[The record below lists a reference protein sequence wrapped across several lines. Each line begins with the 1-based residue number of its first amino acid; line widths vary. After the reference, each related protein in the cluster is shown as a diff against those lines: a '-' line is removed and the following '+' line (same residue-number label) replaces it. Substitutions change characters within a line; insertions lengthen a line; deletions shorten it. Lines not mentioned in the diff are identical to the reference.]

1 MSSIELTGG
10 IPLYGE
16 LEIQGSKNAVL
27 PILAA
32 TILNKGISVLIGCP
46 NISDVSHMTEVLQA
60 LGCSITWN
68 NNSLVVDATRLE
80 QEEISEEIAKKTRAS
95 ILFLGAL
102 LGRNKR
108 AVVAYPGGCSIG
120 KRPID
125 LHLKALKEMGVV
137 EKFCEDEK
145 LICEATEL
153 IGNEIH
159 LSFPSVGATENIILA
174 AVLATGTTVINGAAM
189 EPEIIALCNFLVSAG
204 ANIEGIGTSTIKII
218 GVKQLNDTS
227 FLVPKDRIVA
237 GTYLTLVASTGGK
250 AWLHGVN
257 EYELSAVLME
267 LKKAGLKIR
276 MSGEH
281 CFIERTE
288 RLKPLQIETKPF
300 PAFPTDMQ
308 SQFMAMLCTASG
320 ESTLIENIFEARFLI
335 VDELKKLGAIIHT
348 DNNRAII
355 TGVENLVGA
364 EIQAKELRGGAA
376 LVIAGLTAMGRTI
389 IDNTDYIYRGYEDI
403 CKDLRGLGAQIKM
416 LPKEELIGHGKTHT
430 KDS

>member
-10 IPLYGE
+10 KPLYGE

-32 TILNKGISVLIGCP
+32 TILNKGISVLTGCP
-46 NISDVSHMTEVLQA
+46 KISDVSHMTEVLQA
-60 LGCSITWN
+60 LGCNITWN
-68 NNSLVVDATRLE
+68 ENSLIVDATTLE

-108 AVVAYPGGCSIG
+108 AVVSYPGGCSIG

-137 EKFCEDEK
+137 EKFSEDEK
-145 LICEATEL
+145 LICEATKL
-153 IGNEIH
+153 IGNRIY
-159 LSFPSVGATENIILA
+159 LNFPSVGATENIILA
-174 AVLATGTTVINGAAM
+174 AVLATGTTVIYGAAM
-189 EPEIIALCNFLVSAG
+189 EPEIVALCEFLVAAG
-204 ANIEGIGTSTIKII
+204 AKIEGIGTSRIKII
-218 GVKQLNDTS
+218 GVERLNDTS
-227 FLVPKDRIVA
+227 YQVPKDRIVA

-250 AWLHGVN
+250 VLLHGVK
-257 EYELSAVLME
+257 EYELSAVLVE
-267 LKKAGLKIR
+267 LKKAGLNIR
-276 MSGEH
+276 MVEDH
-281 CFIERTE
+281 CYIERSQ

-308 SQFMAMLCTASG
+308 SQFMAMLCTADG

-335 VDELKKLGAIIHT
+335 IDELKKLGAKIT
-348 DNNRAII
+348 TYNNCAII
-355 TGVENLVGA
+355 TGIEKLTGA
-364 EIQAKELRGGAA
+364 DITAKELRGGAA
-376 LVIAGLTAMGRTI
+376 LVIAGLTAHGRTVVE
-389 IDNTDYIYRGYEDI
+389 NTDYIYRGYEDI
-403 CKDLRGLGAQIKM
+403 CKDLRQLGAQIKTFS
-416 LPKEELIGHGKTHT
+416 KEELIGHGKTHT